1 MLYQEY
7 KKKVLK
13 FIRILEAIRRY
24 RVLIISIISTILL
37 LTVSF
42 LATKGTV
49 YQQTIKNDSL
59 TYGETVEFTAKS
71 LFSSVRYEYLHENS
85 SEWTN
90 TVPTQIGSHKVRAAS
105 NASFGTTRYSDEFS
119 FVISTRSINVE
130 VAEETIQYGNTPT
143 VKGDNFAFNDIIF
156 CESFAYNDLSKAE
169 TVVLPKREGIKIT
182 NAQGLDVTDCY
193 SILIKSDDVISFSKR
208 PVTITVESKED
219 VYSGNAISAES
230 FELTDGAL
238 AFDDKIEASEYPTRT
253 DVGETDNNPNKV
265 FVISTPDGLDVT
277 ENYQITVS
285 VGKLTVTKRPIII
298 HTGSKKFTYDD
309 LDHYSD
315 EYSLDSSTPLVE
327 GHKIVLEEYAK
338 IKYVGETANQMTFK
352 IVDGDGNDVTD
363 NYSIECNNG
372 TLKMLKR
379 EITLGTKDNTWVYDG
394 YEHSLTDYILN
405 NNNQLISGQIITV
418 DETTAIVK
426 VGEYE
431 NKVTYRI
438 MSGDKDVT
446 ENYNISYSYGTL
458 SVTKRPIH
466 ISSLNEEKIYDA
478 KEFVGSLYEIKE
490 GSLADNQ
497 SIKTDYTG
505 KITDVGEAT
514 NLFDVEIF
522 TQSEENVTENY
533 EITLSYGKLY
543 VKHREI
549 TISGSYAEKMYDGTE
564 LKYEAYDL
572 ISELGVVEWHTVK
585 YVESASIINVGEEDN
600 VIKIEIYEGESNKTS
615 NYIINYDTP
624 SKLCITKRD
633 IIVTANS
640 FENMYDGT
648 VQKDDGYTISGSGL
662 APEQVADVKVEG
674 GQKYV
679 GTANN
684 VVEYVKIYDKNNEE
698 TTSNYDITLVDGIIT
713 IIQRDITVISND
725 AEKMYDGTAL
735 ENHSAYVS
743 DTEGYGLA
751 LNEQIVYSFTGTVT
765 NAESVENLFEATI
778 FAGSEETTSNYNISY
793 IYGTL
798 TVTKRPIT
806 VVSEDAD
813 KIYDDQAL
821 TKHQASVSD
830 TEGYG
835 LAPNQTIEYIYY
847 GAIIDVGSVENEFEA
862 FIYHDY
868 QDVTDN
874 YEITYING
882 SLTVNKRPIHLSS
895 GDGWKIYDGRA
906 LYNDSYSVTSEG
918 MELVYGHKLY
928 TIESTSITNVSKV
941 DNYFKVEVHNRYNQD
956 KTENYEITYTYGTLE
971 IIKRKITITT
981 YDDEKMYDGTPLT
994 NSGYNYDRGADF
1006 GLVYGQS
1013 INVVNNGS
1021 ITFVGEAKNTVES
1034 VRIYNYYENLTD
1046 NYDIVI
1052 VEGTLRVTPR
1062 EITITVLDEE
1072 KQYDGTPLVA
1082 SRYEVGGYGMVY
1094 GDKLTVT
1101 FTGSQTIPGS
1111 SSADVNK
1118 WSVTKDGADI
1128 SYCYIVTQTY
1138 PGTLTVTKREISIT
1152 ANSESKIYDGTALT
1166 NSGYTVG
1173 KSGLAPNQIITL
1185 ISISGSITN
1194 VGTADNIPSGAVIV
1208 DANRNNVTEFYSIE
1222 YINGVLEITPR
1233 DVVVITGSAEK
1244 IYDGTPLT
1252 KHEYIISKDEGYGI
1266 ADGQKEDVTVTGTGI
1281 NVGVYDN
1288 TFDIIIRDSNNEDVT
1303 SNYNVIP
1310 KLGKLTIHKRQIKY
1324 KTEGGEKVYDGG
1336 ALTNGEYSLVNGTI
1350 ADGQTPQVTAT
1361 GTQTLAGNSENTLDV
1376 KILDGNGDDVTENY
1390 DITYELG
1397 KLTVTKRKITIKS
1410 ESKEKM
1416 FDKTPLTCPE
1426 WSCEEWDSILSELV
1440 TVHTLNVKVTGA
1452 ITLVGEAPNTFEVVI
1467 QNDNSE
1473 NVTES
1478 FEIIKEQGTLTV
1490 TIAPLVFES
1499 TDRTKV
1505 YDGIRLYGISYTL
1518 KEGCLA
1524 PGHMTFVKFEN
1535 EIINAGSIE
1544 NKFTVTI
1551 RDENYNNV
1559 TDMYEISYI
1568 YGTLTVLPLDITIT
1582 AGSDIKQYDGTPL
1595 NAPLTIEEPNLD
1607 LEDLNSMFETNR
1619 FTWAVL
1625 NAIGSQTEEGESPSL
1640 IPEGGFQIYF
1650 DGEPVPMTNFNI
1662 TCKEG
1667 TLRVVNQLLVINL
1680 WELQK
1685 YYDGTPLNYESTD
1698 WYLLGN
1704 QLPSNC
1710 KVVLNLEGSLTEAGT
1725 LDNDLLVETLI
1736 NDGNLKILDGMGR
1749 NITNQ
1754 YVIVFE
1760 GAPLTVSRRTL
1771 KITASSAQ
1779 KVYDGK
1785 ELVANSYTISKGSL
1799 AKGHYIDKISVYG
1812 SITEIGISLNT
1823 ISRYSIVIRDA
1834 QGNDVTSNYD
1844 ISTEYGYL
1852 EIVNNENEL
1861 N

>member
-1 MLYQEY
+1 M
-7 KKKVLK
+7 
-13 FIRILEAIRRY
+13 
-24 RVLIISIISTILL
+24 
-37 LTVSF
+37 
-42 LATKGTV
+42 
-49 YQQTIKNDSL
+49 
-59 TYGETVEFTAKS
+59 
-71 LFSSVRYEYLHENS
+71 
-85 SEWTN
+85 
-90 TVPTQIGSHKVRAAS
+90 
-105 NASFGTTRYSDEFS
+105 
-119 FVISTRSINVE
+119 
-130 VAEETIQYGNTPT
+130 
-143 VKGDNFAFNDIIF
+143 
-156 CESFAYNDLSKAE
+156 
-169 TVVLPKREGIKIT
+169 
-182 NAQGLDVTDCY
+182 
-193 SILIKSDDVISFSKR
+193 
-208 PVTITVESKED
+208 
-219 VYSGNAISAES
+219 
-230 FELTDGAL
+230 
-238 AFDDKIEASEYPTRT
+238 
-253 DVGETDNNPNKV
+253 
-265 FVISTPDGLDVT
+265 
-277 ENYQITVS
+277 
-285 VGKLTVTKRPIII
+285 
-298 HTGSKKFTYDD
+298 
-309 LDHYSD
+309 
-315 EYSLDSSTPLVE
+315 
-327 GHKIVLEEYAK
+327 
-338 IKYVGETANQMTFK
+338 
-352 IVDGDGNDVTD
+352 
-363 NYSIECNNG
+363 
-372 TLKMLKR
+372 
-379 EITLGTKDNTWVYDG
+379 
-394 YEHSLTDYILN
+394 
-405 NNNQLISGQIITV
+405 
-418 DETTAIVK
+418 
-426 VGEYE
+426 
-431 NKVTYRI
+431 
-438 MSGDKDVT
+438 
-446 ENYNISYSYGTL
+446 
-458 SVTKRPIH
+458 
-466 ISSLNEEKIYDA
+466 
-478 KEFVGSLYEIKE
+478 
-490 GSLADNQ
+490 
-497 SIKTDYTG
+497 
-505 KITDVGEAT
+505 
-514 NLFDVEIF
+514 
-522 TQSEENVTENY
+522 
-533 EITLSYGKLY
+533 
-543 VKHREI
+543 
-549 TISGSYAEKMYDGTE
+549 
-564 LKYEAYDL
+564 
-572 ISELGVVEWHTVK
+572 
-585 YVESASIINVGEEDN
+585 
-600 VIKIEIYEGESNKTS
+600 
-615 NYIINYDTP
+615 
-624 SKLCITKRD
+624 
-633 IIVTANS
+633 
-640 FENMYDGT
+640 
-648 VQKDDGYTISGSGL
+648 
-662 APEQVADVKVEG
+662 
-674 GQKYV
+674 
-679 GTANN
+679 
-684 VVEYVKIYDKNNEE
+684 
-698 TTSNYDITLVDGIIT
+698 
-713 IIQRDITVISND
+713 
-725 AEKMYDGTAL
+725 
-735 ENHSAYVS
+735 
-743 DTEGYGLA
+743 
-751 LNEQIVYSFTGTVT
+751 
-765 NAESVENLFEATI
+765 
-778 FAGSEETTSNYNISY
+778 
-793 IYGTL
+793 
-798 TVTKRPIT
+798 
-806 VVSEDAD
+806 
-813 KIYDDQAL
+813 
-821 TKHQASVSD
+821 
-830 TEGYG
+830 
-835 LAPNQTIEYIYY
+835 
-847 GAIIDVGSVENEFEA
+847 
-862 FIYHDY
+862 
-868 QDVTDN
+868 
-874 YEITYING
+874 
-882 SLTVNKRPIHLSS
+882 
-895 GDGWKIYDGRA
+895 
-906 LYNDSYSVTSEG
+906 
-918 MELVYGHKLY
+918 
-928 TIESTSITNVSKV
+928 
-941 DNYFKVEVHNRYNQD
+941 
-956 KTENYEITYTYGTLE
+956 
-971 IIKRKITITT
+971 
-981 YDDEKMYDGTPLT
+981 
-994 NSGYNYDRGADF
+994 
-1006 GLVYGQS
+1006 VYGQS

-1021 ITFVGEAKNTVES
+1021 ITYVGEAKNTVES
-1034 VRIYNYYENLTD
+1034 VRIYNYSENLTD

-1094 GDKLTVT
+1094 GDELTVA

-1138 PGTLTVTKREISIT
+1138 PGTLTVIKREISIT

-1208 DANRNNVTEFYSIE
+1208 DASRNNVTEYYSIE

-1252 KHEYIISKDEGYGI
+1252 KHEYIISTDEGYGI

-1361 GTQTLAGNSENTLDV
+1361 GTQTLAGSSENTLDV
-1376 KILDGNGDDVTENY
+1376 IILDGNGDDVTENY

-1397 KLTVTKRKITIKS
+1397 KLIVTKRKITIKS

-1426 WSCEEWDSILSELV
+1426 WSCEEWDSISSELV

-1799 AKGHYIDKISVYG
+1799 AKGHYIDKIS
-1812 SITEIGISLNT
+1812 
-1823 ISRYSIVIRDA
+1823 
-1834 QGNDVTSNYD
+1834 QP
-1844 ISTEYGYL
+1844 
-1852 EIVNNENEL
+1852 
-1861 N
+1861 